1 MCCKT
6 KISRS
11 NPPMYKVLDKDTIE
25 MEIIPHIPAPKR
37 GFSPTVPLP
46 EIINCILYKLKSGV
60 QWPLLPVESQFSKKV
75 LHYKTVFG
83 HYRNWCKKGV
93 WKKCWIHLLSK
104 NRSGIDLSSG
114 DLDGSHTTALRGG
127 EAVAYQGRKK
137 RKTTNSLY
145 LSERQGLP
153 LAMSTPVAGNH
164 NDLYEIEQSLEEIT
178 DILKSANISTEGL
191 FINADAGFDSENLL
205 SACVAK
211 GIIANVAYNKR
222 NGNEPNRILD
232 EELYKERY
240 AIERMNAW
248 MDSFRSVLNRFDTTR
263 SSWEGFNF
271 LAFIV
276 LGIKKFTKISSK
288 IKNG

>member
-1 MCCKT
+1 
-6 KISRS
+6 
-11 NPPMYKVLDKDTIE
+11 MYKVLDKDTIE
-25 MEIIPHIPAPKR
+25 MEIIPYIPKPKR
-37 GFSPTVPLP
+37 GFAPKVPL
-46 EIINCILYKLKSGV
+46 EELINCILYKLKTGV
-60 QWPLLPVESQFSKKV
+60 QWHLLPVRSLFSNQV

-83 HYRNWCKKGV
+83 HYRNWCRQGI
-93 WKKCWIHLLSK
+93 WKACWTNILCKHKSC
-104 NRSGIDLSSG
+104 IDLSSG

-145 LSERQGLP
+145 LIDRQGLP

-164 NDLYEIEQSLEEIT
+164 NDLYEIERSIEEIT
-178 DILKSANISTEGL
+178 DILTAAHIPTEGL
-191 FINADAGFDSENLL
+191 FINADAGFDSESLF
-205 SACVAK
+205 SACYRKNIV
-211 GIIANVAYNKR
+211 ANVAYNKR
-222 NGNEPNRILD
+222 NEAKECYRIID

-240 AIERMNAW
+240 AIERTNAW

-276 LGIKKFTKISSK
+276 IGIRKFTKIKKSR
-288 IKNG
+288 